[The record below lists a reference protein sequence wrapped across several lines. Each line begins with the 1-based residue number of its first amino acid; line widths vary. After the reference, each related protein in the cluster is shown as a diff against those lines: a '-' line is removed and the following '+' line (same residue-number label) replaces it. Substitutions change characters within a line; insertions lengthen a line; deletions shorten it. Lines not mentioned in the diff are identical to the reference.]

1 MNRRVSGI
9 LVIALLFSLL
19 ATYLVYRV
27 VTSRPGQSGPQTVM
41 IVRAAR
47 TLDIGAI
54 LQDADLTTGPWVG
67 PLPSGMATKK
77 EPLLNRGVMARIY
90 EGEPILDSRLAPVGA
105 GGGLAAT
112 IPTGMRAVAVRVND
126 IVGVAGFAQPG
137 MRVDVLIAGQVPE
150 SPGRDGAHVK
160 TILQNI
166 EVWSAG
172 QNYQKDAEG
181 KPLVVPV
188 TVVNLLVNPEQAEI
202 LSLASN
208 EARIQLVLRNPL
220 DTEVAKTSGT
230 SMQALYSGSPSAEPA
245 SAKPVARAPARAPA
259 PAQPQHIIVPLPP
272 IEIEVFNGGQLTQA
286 KFAQPPAK
294 DQPQPVGEKK

>member
-47 TLDIGAI
+47 TLDIGPI

-137 MRVDVLIAGQVPE
+137 MRVDVLIAGQVPQ

-166 EVWSAG
+166 EVLSAG

-181 KPLVVPV
+181 KPLVVP
-188 TVVNLLVNPEQAEI
+188 VVNLLVNPEQAEI

-220 DTEVAKTSGT
+220 DTQVAKTSGT
-230 SMQALYSGSPSAEPA
+230 SVQALYSGSAPAQPTPS
-245 SAKPVARAPARAPA
+245 KPVARAPARAPA
-259 PAQPQHIIVPLPP
+259 PAQPLHIVVPLPP
-272 IEIEVFNGGQLTQA
+272 IEIDVFNGGQLTQA
-286 KFAQPPAK
+286 KFAQPPAA
-294 DQPQPVGEKK
+294 QPLGEKK